1 MSTYRLLFVF
11 NIERKHSIKFGT
23 AQIQYYII
31 RYKCHD
37 ACQCSLRLADSHLQS
52 TDDNSEQHYE
62 RDYKTEHH
70 SLRTYRLS
78 RNNRHLLPHPV
89 S

>member
-1 MSTYRLLFVF
+1 M
-11 NIERKHSIKFGT
+11 
-23 AQIQYYII
+23 
-31 RYKCHD
+31 
-37 ACQCSLRLADSHLQS
+37 RLADSHLQS